1 MSSTLRDIA
10 VFRDA
15 SPAGIAIGRHA
26 AKLAARH
33 HAHLVGVYGGSR
45 WEDRHAAESYARGP
59 DAIREVIER
68 RRKQEESKALEAGRC
83 VSELAQEYGI
93 NAELRV
99 VWSDGPDH
107 DAALRALHCDLVVAA
122 GSGPEHA
129 PTLWSPAR
137 LWLATGIPLRSEER
151 RVGQECVSTVRSR
164 WWPYH

>member
-33 HAHLVGVYGGSR
+33 HAHLVGVYGVSR

-99 VWSDGPDH
+99 VW
-107 DAALRALHCDLVVAA
+107 
-122 GSGPEHA
+122 
-129 PTLWSPAR
+129 
-137 LWLATGIPLRSEER
+137 RSEER
-151 RVGQECVSTVRSR
+151 RVGKGCVSRCR
-164 WWPYH
+164 YGGW